1 MARPAPLLLLLAAVC
16 LVAAAS
22 AGGADAAERKA
33 TTVGVYE
40 LRKGDF
46 SIRVTNWGAVIMS
59 VVLPDSRGK
68 LDDVVLGYDT
78 IAEYVVR
85 FADLIVPVLLLRQ
98 CICSYFHCL
107 LTCFYTQLVK
117 PHYIAIVPCP
127 HCRLIW
133 IVEQHYIAIVCVF
146 EFFFFALLS
155 ASSLLKLVFCC
166 SSPSFNFT

>member
-1 MARPAPLLLLLAAVC
+1 MISLLV
-16 LVAAAS
+16 S
-22 AGGADAAERKA
+22 WGFRAE
-33 TTVGVYE
+33 TLETC
-40 LRKGDF
+40 F
-46 SIRVTNWGAVIMS
+46 
-59 VVLPDSRGK
+59 LPGK

>member
-1 MARPAPLLLLLAAVC
+1 MISLLV
-16 LVAAAS
+16 S
-22 AGGADAAERKA
+22 WGFRAE
-33 TTVGVYE
+33 TLETC
-40 LRKGDF
+40 F
-46 SIRVTNWGAVIMS
+46 
-59 VVLPDSRGK
+59 LPGK

-146 EFFFFALLS
+146 EFFFFCTSVCIQFTQISFLLLITQFQFHLITCYIS
-155 ASSLLKLVFCC
+155 GPEKQG
-166 SSPSFNFT
+166 